1 MLLFVQFSIGLQAG
15 KTGQKYDKIN
25 FNTGFCLLLN
35 YENYF
40 QIGTAKYLATTSVPC
55 RKHSA

>member
-25 FNTGFCLLLN
+25 FNTGFCLLPLLSSPLEGIQSGN
-35 YENYF
+35 VF
-40 QIGTAKYLATTSVPC
+40 QCLFSK
-55 RKHSA
+55 K